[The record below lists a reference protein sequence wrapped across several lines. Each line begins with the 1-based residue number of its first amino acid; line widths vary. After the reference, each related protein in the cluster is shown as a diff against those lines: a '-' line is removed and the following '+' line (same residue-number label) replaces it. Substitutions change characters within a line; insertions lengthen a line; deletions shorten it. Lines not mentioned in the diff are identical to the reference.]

1 MKSPLFET
9 LNQCH
14 NFIKEGQTDQAALI
28 LKTVNS
34 AKIPRDLALE
44 SAKLCRRAGLFTKG
58 LQILKPIVAAD
69 KYDLQN
75 LQATP
80 QEIGEYSILLFKAG
94 CVNEA
99 LLRLSEIKSSQV
111 EEAALYKGYAHIM
124 QWDYNS
130 AIAEL
135 NTYIGAVPD
144 SFSKLVAKVNL
155 AAALVNVS
163 QIEDAKHQIQ
173 QNISESITYN
183 NKRLLANS
191 YELLA
196 QVEAN
201 QNNYSEAREFLEKA
215 WKILENDVSS
225 DQLFVIKWKAILDGL
240 QHSDVSRL
248 QVARQEALFRGHW
261 ETFRDLDY
269 YQLQIQFNPEL
280 FSKLYCGTPFK
291 AYKQKLRNKF
301 KIQDQLPEHC
311 ILGDSGPILDVSN
324 SLILDGGKLSL
335 PSPQVQLAFQN
346 IWSDLYRVQSVGS
359 LYEKTYKGQYYNPD
373 SSPNRVHRIMGR
385 VREWILQN
393 HLPIEIEFLQS
404 GFKAHLKGSIRLL
417 ISSSE
422 DTLTDS
428 SNTMLVKWS
437 RIETQF
443 KNNHSLSSYQVADFL
458 NESQANSSRLL
469 TWAVTNNILVKKGR
483 GKATR
488 YHRLD

>member
-1 MKSPLFET
+1 MKSSLNET
-9 LNQCH
+9 LNNCH
-14 NFIKEGQTDQAALI
+14 SFIKEGKTDQAALI
-28 LKTVNS
+28 LKTLNS

-44 SAKLCRRAGLFTKG
+44 TAKLCRRAGLFTKG
-58 LQILKPIVAAD
+58 LQVLKHIVATD

-75 LQATP
+75 TPATP
-80 QEIGEYSILLFKAG
+80 KEIGEYSILLFKTG
-94 CVNEA
+94 CINEA
-99 LLRLSEIKSSQV
+99 LLRLGEIKSSQV
-111 EEAALYKGYAHIM
+111 EEASLYKGYAHIM
-124 QWDYNS
+124 QWDYNN
-130 AIAEL
+130 AITEL
-135 NTYIGAVPD
+135 NKYIQAVPD

-163 QIEDAKHQIQ
+163 HNEEAKQQIQ

-225 DQLFVIKWKAILDGL
+225 DQLFIIKWKAILDGL

-248 QVARQEALFRGHW
+248 QVARQEALARGHW

-269 YQLQIQFNPEL
+269 YQLQIKFNPDL

-291 AYKQKLRNKF
+291 AYKQKLRGKF
-301 KIQDQLPEHC
+301 KIQEQLPDHC
-311 ILGDSGPILDVSN
+311 IVGDSGPVLDVRS
-324 SLILDGGKLSL
+324 SLIVDGGQLSL
-335 PSPQVQLAFQN
+335 PPPQVQLAFQN
-346 IWSDLYRVQSVGS
+346 IWSDLYRAQSVGS
-359 LYEKTYKGQYYNPD
+359 LFEKTYQGQYYNPD
-373 SSPNRVHRIMGR
+373 SSPNRVHRIIGR

-417 ISSSE
+417 ISNSE
-422 DTLTDS
+422 DAPIDNSTS
-428 SNTMLVKWS
+428 MLVKWN
-437 RIETQF
+437 RIESQF
-443 KNNHSLSSYQVADFL
+443 KNNTSLSSYQVADLL
-458 NESQANSSRLL
+458 NESQSNSSRLL

-488 YHRLD
+488 YLRES